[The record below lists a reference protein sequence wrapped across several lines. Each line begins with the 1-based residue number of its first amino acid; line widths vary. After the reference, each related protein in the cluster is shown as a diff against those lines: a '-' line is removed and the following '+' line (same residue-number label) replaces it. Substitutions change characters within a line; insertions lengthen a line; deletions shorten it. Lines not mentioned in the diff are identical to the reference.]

1 MSTNAPTVADN
12 TAAPLQIGEPVF
24 TLDNKRLGK
33 VKEVNET
40 HFKVDAR
47 FRKDYWLARDRIA
60 YVDADCVGMSW
71 RSDEAELYKLGDPA
85 HDGYARDL
93 RSVEGRDKDIKEGLG
108 SDMNYRGRFGI

>member
-1 MSTNAPTVADN
+1 MSTNTPTVADN

-60 YVDADCVGMSW
+60 YVDAECVGMSW

-93 RSVEGRDKDIKEGLG
+93 RSVEGRDKDINEGLG

>member
-1 MSTNAPTVADN
+1 MSTNTPTLADN
-12 TAAPLQIGEPVF
+12 TDAPLRIGESVF

-60 YVDADCVGMSW
+60 YVDTECVGMSW

-85 HDGYARDL
+85 HDGYARDV
-93 RSVEGRDKDIKEGLG
+93 RGVEARDKDMKDGM
-108 SDMNYRGRFGI
+108 SNDMNYRGRFGI